1 MHPAAG
7 NVDIME
13 MLFTVLLALA
23 AFLLAAVPFSVL
35 IGRWGLHKDI
45 TTYGDG
51 NPGAANV
58 FKAGNKAAGLLAVAL
73 DVSKGIPFVY
83 LSQALFGMPVLGTVF
98 IAICA
103 VLGHA
108 FSPFRGWHGGK
119 AIAVTFGVMLGLPQY
134 DILLAFIVFVLIGFF
149 FIEVDAWKMV
159 FGSSATLV
167 YLLITHGLSWEPL
180 LMVVLLAIMIIKH
193 YEALH
198 TLPHFH
204 GLLLRWVQGIIRSST
219 L

>member
-1 MHPAAG
+1 MLPADG

-13 MLFTVLLALA
+13 MLFTVLLAIA
-23 AFLLAAVPFSVL
+23 AFFLSAVPFSVI
-35 IGRWGLHKDI
+35 IGRWGFHKDI

-58 FKAGNKAAGLLAVAL
+58 FRAGNKAAGLLAVAL
-73 DVSKGIPFVY
+73 DVGKGIPFVY
-83 LSQALFGMPVLGTVF
+83 LSHTLFGLPVLATVF

-119 AIAVTFGVMLGLPQY
+119 AVCVTFGVMLGMPQY
-134 DILLAFIVFVLIGFF
+134 DILLAFIIFVLIGFF

-159 FGSSATLV
+159 FGASATTI
-167 YLLITHGLSWEPL
+167 YLLFSHGLSWEPL
-180 LMVVLLAIMIIKH
+180 LMLILLDIMILKH
-193 YEALH
+193 FEALH
-198 TLPHFH
+198 TVPHFQ
-204 GLLLRWVQGIIRSST
+204 GLVFRLVQGIKRGT
-219 L
+219 ML